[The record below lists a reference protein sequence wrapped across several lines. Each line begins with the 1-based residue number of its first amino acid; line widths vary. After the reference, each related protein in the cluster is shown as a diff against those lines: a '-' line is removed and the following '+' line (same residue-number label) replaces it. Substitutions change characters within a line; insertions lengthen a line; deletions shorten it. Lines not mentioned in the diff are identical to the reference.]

1 MIKSDATVEFRYDH
15 NGLRTQKMYEHNG
28 DFEATNY
35 TYHGKLLIHMNV
47 CDDILHFFYDNEH
60 NPSYTIFKGEF
71 YRYIHNLHGDIV
83 GILDNSGALVV
94 EYKYDAWGK
103 LLSTTGTLAETLGKR
118 NPFRYRGYVYD
129 EETELYYLGTRYYD
143 SETCRFN
150 QADSVAC
157 IGVTDRSFGNNL
169 YLYCENNPVCRY
181 DPNGAFSLGTFFKGV
196 ARAVT
201 GAIAVAAGTLVCIA
215 GAPVVT
221 IVVAAVTITAGVLT
235 VTNGAADI
243 QQSVTGDNFVR
254 DSVFGGSQE
263 AYDCYSSITD
273 TVAAIGTYQCG
284 VYLRSNCVMQGAQPG
299 TESKVRL
306 ERGQRLDRY
315 GSEYGRYL
323 TDPNTPADKL
333 ALTPNNTGVLNN
345 YVVAKPFT
353 VHTGIVAG
361 CAWGPGGGT
370 QYFTWI
376 SVRNLK
382 RFGYIVDLVK

>member
-1 MIKSDATVEFRYDH
+1 M
-15 NGLRTQKMYEHNG
+15 
-28 DFEATNY
+28 
-35 TYHGKLLIHMNV
+35 
-47 CDDILHFFYDNEH
+47 DDTPL
-60 NPSYTIFKGEF
+60 SSKVGC
-71 YRYIHNLHGDIV
+71 IHNLQGDIV

-103 LLSTTGTLAETLGKR
+103 SLSTTDTLAETLGKR
-118 NPFRYRGYVYD
+118 NPFRYRGYVFD
-129 EETELYYLGTRYYD
+129 EETGLYYLCARYYN

-150 QADSVAC
+150 QADSAAC

-201 GAIAVAAGTLVCIA
+201 GAVAVAAGTLVCIA
-215 GAPVVT
+215 GAPVAT

-361 CAWGPGGGT
+361 CAWGPGGGR